1 MVSDVFWHVYVILN
15 AKSDEFSM
23 GQLQFSFALELG
35 MAKFLTLRYA
45 EGQFFRMRVVAAVV

>member
-1 MVSDVFWHVYVILN
+1 MYVILN